1 MKYAN
6 LSPTGRAK
14 ALASDARDAAM
25 TAAWKAEGTDRE
37 AEMDAL
43 YAATEEAFK
52 AAAQVHREAVE
63 DSLPVR

>member
-6 LSPTGRAK
+6 LSTTGRAK
-14 ALASDARDAAM
+14 ALASDVRDAAM

-43 YAATEEAFK
+43 YAASEEAFK
-52 AAAQVHREAVE
+52 AAAAVHRAAVE
-63 DSLPVR
+63 ASSPVR